1 MRDKNFFFF
10 MMVAAL
16 FCFAF
21 IAIIITLPASISTP
35 EIPLIKKRIINKKP
49 IIKILPKDESVE
61 IQKFASE
68 QDFKDYLSKSES
80 SASGFYGMPG
90 IVPTDAMILRES
102 ANFGLE

>member
-21 IAIIITLPASISTP
+21 IAIIITLPATISTP
-35 EIPLIKKRIINKKP
+35 EIPLVKKRIIIKKP
-49 IIKILPKDESVE
+49 IIKITPKTESVE

-80 SASGFYGMPG
+80 SMSGFY
-90 IVPTDAMILRES
+90 
-102 ANFGLE
+102 